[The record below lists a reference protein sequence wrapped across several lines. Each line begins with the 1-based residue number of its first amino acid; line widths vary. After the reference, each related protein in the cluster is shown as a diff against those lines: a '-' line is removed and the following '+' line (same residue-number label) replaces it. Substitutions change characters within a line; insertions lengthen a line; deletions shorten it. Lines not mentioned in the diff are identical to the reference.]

1 MSFLIRPAEE
11 RDFDVI
17 AAIYGEAVAQG
28 TASFEL
34 TVPDRTDLVSR
45 HQALVSQG
53 YPYLVLEEAG
63 QVQGYAYAGPYRAR
77 PAYRFVVENSIYL
90 DGGARGKGYGRA
102 LLMELVSICEKAGFR
117 QMVAVIGDSDNTGS
131 VAVHKACGYRMVG
144 TLKDMGWKHGK
155 WLDTVLMQLPL
166 GEGGSE
172 PPDAESLPGRME
184 TITKTA

>member
-1 MSFLIRPAEE
+1 MSFLIRPATEE
-11 RDFDVI
+11 DFDVI
-17 AAIYGEAVAQG
+17 TAIYGEAVAHG

-34 TVPDRTDLVSR
+34 TVPDRADLISR
-45 HQALVSQG
+45 RQALVSQG

-90 DGGARGKGYGRA
+90 DGGARGKGYGKA
-102 LLMELVSICEKAGFR
+102 LLMELISICEKAGFR
-117 QMVAVIGDSDNTGS
+117 QMIAVIGASANTGS
-131 VAVHKACGYRMVG
+131 VAVHASCGFRMVG

-172 PPDAESLPGRME
+172 PPDPDSLPGRME

>member
-11 RDFDVI
+11 KDFDAVT
-17 AAIYGEAVAQG
+17 AIYGEAVAHG

-34 TVPDRTDLVSR
+34 TVPGRDDLIAR
-45 HQALVSQG
+45 HDALVCQG
-53 YPYLVLEEAG
+53 YPYLVLEADG
-63 QVQGYAYAGPYRAR
+63 AVQGYAYAGPYRAR

-90 DGGARGKGYGRA
+90 DARARGKGYGKT

-117 QMVAVIGDSDNTGS
+117 QMIAVIGDSANSGS
-131 VAVHKACGYRMVG
+131 VAVHAACGFRMVG
-144 TLKDMGWKHGK
+144 TLKDVGWKHGQ

-166 GEGGSE
+166 GAGGAM